1 MLTVFKSPW
10 SLFRDSY
17 KEREVKITTEIERIF
32 VFLCRQRK
40 KVESKSGLNTDQSNA
55 LYLQCSLQSV
65 HSVVTWFCCFSYLD
79 AFVGGIIGL
88 IFAYICY
95 RQHYPPLGNTA
106 CHKSYV
112 SLLDQNSMKKEERP
126 TADNATGLPLEGITE
141 GPVWLR
147 NAKWT
152 FSLLTFSPSWS
163 LNTVFLTVHFICTT
177 TFVSFLV
184 YKDKLNILFLMP

>member
-141 GPVWLR
+141 GPVWLKKCKM
-147 NAKWT
+147 N
-152 FSLLTFSPSWS
+152 F
-163 LNTVFLTVHFICTT
+163 
-177 TFVSFLV
+177 
-184 YKDKLNILFLMP
+184 